1 MELLGYDKEKDKE
14 IYENLSAGGKRGLNK
29 LRKRVKNKEI
39 IICQTD
45 KSGRFAVLT
54 YEQYIKAGNAHTVKD
69 REINL
74 DEAEEIQRILN
85 GHMRH
90 WSKILNLG
98 AEWDQEDRSL
108 RNLLSNGLAVCP
120 MVVLIKDH
128 KSWTIDS
135 EEALPSRSV
144 MNGNMGMNSP
154 ISEFISMV
162 MEPIANEDKNNM
174 EINSTDGLIAD
185 IKKTNKTEDRRM
197 ERDNVPD
204 GWISE
209 AEAEGPT
216 DLKNPA
222 GSNR

>member
-1 MELLGYDKEKDKE
+1 
-14 IYENLSAGGKRGLNK
+14 
-29 LRKRVKNKEI
+29 
-39 IICQTD
+39 
-45 KSGRFAVLT
+45 
-54 YEQYIKAGNAHTVKD
+54 
-69 REINL
+69 
-74 DEAEEIQRILN
+74 
-85 GHMRH
+85 MRH

-120 MVVLIKDH
+120 MVVLIKNH

-185 IKKTNKTEDRRM
+185 IKKTNKKWKVIRM

-209 AEAEGPT
+209 AEADGPK

-222 GSNR
+222 VNSR